1 MVTYHMTQAFL
12 RRKSASSVRRLF
24 QYVCGCVFRTIY
36 SERSLNCYRRMEE
49 SDPGQLSLDNRP
61 VSVVIWLTCS
71 IVIFGVLMTILKI
84 YDIIMGTNYVQ
95 YPPVINTI
103 GNVTNTGATT
113 DDDYDDDACDFNKK
127 YSEDGNQRTSSVW
140 PQVSYSSYNKGAP
153 MDYIKKGDIT
163 VHNSNS
169 ELCFGQPFGV
179 SDEGYNSM
187 MQIEAVE
194 QKTQHY
200 KDELK
205 EMCNNHLLVLD
216 EKQKYMLDYLE
227 EEHEKKLAKQRKIWE
242 EELKMK
248 VNHQKRITILEEE
261 FKLDEERRR
270 LRGLMDAKLEE
281 HKREL
286 IAKREVQVIDLKRK
300 YGLSDKQKR
309 KVDTIL
315 KKLNNKIAIRE
326 KKYEKEVKNIQKK
339 KRLDIE
345 QRLQF
350 EKEKKLYK
358 INKAKRECNEK
369 LQKQEAS
376 WTKKWIVRVES
387 MQKSRSNNSSIP
399 TSCSINNSNT
409 SMQQQRQQQ

>member
-1 MVTYHMTQAFL
+1 MNVLIIHTLYLCHHTQ
-12 RRKSASSVRRLF
+12 
-24 QYVCGCVFRTIY
+24 
-36 SERSLNCYRRMEE
+36 
-49 SDPGQLSLDNRP
+49 
-61 VSVVIWLTCS
+61 
-71 IVIFGVLMTILKI
+71 
-84 YDIIMGTNYVQ
+84 
-95 YPPVINTI
+95 
-103 GNVTNTGATT
+103 
-113 DDDYDDDACDFNKK
+113 
-127 YSEDGNQRTSSVW
+127 
-140 PQVSYSSYNKGAP
+140 
-153 MDYIKKGDIT
+153 GDIT

-200 KDELK
+200 KDGKKTLIIKLCIYMCLWYTELK